1 MWYDSVWLQSLIFAS
16 FNSEVNPII
25 NLFILLGKKNSEIV
39 CLLSYGNVHQLGPV
53 FCLLVILCIYK
64 CLSYLIHVLLFLVVV
79 RSDCAG
85 GQLLLEA
92 VVVARGWGPVVQHGG
107 QPELQM
113 GRILSL
119 SSNLGQSACKQSP
132 APPSP
137 KFQITQLSPQI
148 KSFKEKCIY
157 LG

>member
-1 MWYDSVWLQSLIFAS
+1 MWLQSLIFAS

-64 CLSYLIHVLLFLVVV
+64 CLSYLIHVPLFLVVV

-92 VVVARGWGPVVQHGG
+92 VVVARG
-107 QPELQM
+107 
-113 GRILSL
+113 
-119 SSNLGQSACKQSP
+119 
-132 APPSP
+132 
-137 KFQITQLSPQI
+137 
-148 KSFKEKCIY
+148 
-157 LG
+157 